1 MKTVARKYH
10 LFLCLSL
17 SAGLSGQRIS
27 SPAVV
32 VVALCES
39 GHKSHKSLRSF
50 TNKAP
55 LQLRSTSETARQ
67 KDATD
72 LFFQP
77 PLRPPETQLPP
88 WWILTPTAPWEN
100 WWWGYG
106 SDSNRTLTND
116 SNSLIPLLVLVF
128 AKILGVGRGER
139 YKNSQKT
146 VQSSKH

>member
-27 SPAVV
+27 PPAVV

-72 LFFQP
+72 LFFN
-77 PLRPPETQLPP
+77 LPSGP
-88 WWILTPTAPWEN
+88 RKLSYLP
-100 WWWGYG
+100 GG
-106 SDSNRTLTND
+106 
-116 SNSLIPLLVLVF
+116 F
-128 AKILGVGRGER
+128 
-139 YKNSQKT
+139 
-146 VQSSKH
+146 

>member
-72 LFFQP
+72 LFSTSP
-77 PLRPPETQLPP
+77 PAPGNLATSG
-88 WWILTPTAPWEN
+88 WILTPTDPWEN

-139 YKNSQKT
+139 YKISQKT

>member
-1 MKTVARKYH
+1 MKTVAMKYH
-10 LFLCLSL
+10 LFPCLSL

-77 PLRPPETQLPP
+77 PLRPRKLAYLWVDFDPKNPQGE
-88 WWILTPTAPWEN
+88 
-100 WWWGYG
+100 
-106 SDSNRTLTND
+106 
-116 SNSLIPLLVLVF
+116 LV
-128 AKILGVGRGER
+128 VGLW
-139 YKNSQKT
+139 
-146 VQSSKH
+146 V

>member
-72 LFFQP
+72 LFFNLP
-77 PLRPPETQLPP
+77 SGPRKLSYLWVDFDPNRPLGE
-88 WWILTPTAPWEN
+88 
-100 WWWGYG
+100 
-106 SDSNRTLTND
+106 
-116 SNSLIPLLVLVF
+116 LV
-128 AKILGVGRGER
+128 VGLW
-139 YKNSQKT
+139 
-146 VQSSKH
+146 VW